1 MSDWL
6 IYAVGFTSQ
15 LIFASR
21 IIIQWFKSEKSK
33 KLETPTIFWKL
44 SLIAAIIFFIYG
56 YLRKDFSIM
65 LGQAI
70 IYYVFIRNLQL
81 QQEWKPTNF
90 FFKLIVV
97 GFPIFATLYAIFWA
111 DIDFGLLFSQQN
123 KNGIATWLMVI
134 GVIGQVIYTG
144 RFLFQWYHSEQEQES
159 DLPITFWVISLVGSA
174 ILIFYAVLRED
185 PVLFASHTG
194 GSVIYIRNIYIGL
207 KARKNNK

>member
-1 MSDWL
+1 MSDWM

-65 LGQAI
+65 LGQMI

-81 QQEWKPTNF
+81 QNEWKPTNI
-90 FFKLIVV
+90 FFKLLVL
-97 GFPIFATLYAIFWA
+97 GFPVFAILYGLFWA
-111 DIDFGLLFSQQN
+111 NIDFGLLFSQQD
-123 KNGIATWLMVI
+123 KNGIATWLMII
-134 GVIGQVIYTG
+134 GVVGQIIYTG
-144 RFLFQWYHSEQEQES
+144 RFLYQWYYSEQENES
-159 DLPITFWVISLVGSA
+159 NLPITFWAMSLVGSG
-174 ILIFYAVLRED
+174 ILIYYAVMRED
-185 PVLFASHTG
+185 PVLFASHAG
-194 GSVIYIRNIYIGL
+194 GSFIYIRNIYIGV
-207 KARKNNK
+207 KADNN